1 MTYLL
6 GVDTG
11 GTYTDAV
18 ILDEASETVIA
29 TAKSLTTRPQ
39 LALGVGAAIDAV
51 LENAQVAPTDV
62 AMVALSTT
70 LATNA
75 LVEGQGGRVA
85 LVAVGFDDADL
96 QRAGLADAMGGDPV
110 LALGGGHNHGGAEA
124 APLSLS
130 DLHRGLDALDPGVT
144 ALAIAASFATR
155 TPAH

>member
-70 LATNA
+70 LATIPMLWGPGRCR
-75 LVEGQGGRVA
+75 LVR
-85 LVAVGFDDADL
+85 LCRPILF
-96 QRAGLADAMGGDPV
+96 RSRP
-110 LALGGGHNHGGAEA
+110 
-124 APLSLS
+124 P
-130 DLHRGLDALDPGVT
+130 RGP
-144 ALAIAASFATR
+144 
-155 TPAH
+155 